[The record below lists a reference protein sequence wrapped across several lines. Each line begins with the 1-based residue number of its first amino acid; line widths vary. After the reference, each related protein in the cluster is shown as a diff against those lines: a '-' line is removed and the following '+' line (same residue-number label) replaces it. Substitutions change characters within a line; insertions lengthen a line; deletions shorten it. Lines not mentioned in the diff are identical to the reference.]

1 MSIEKKEP
9 SFFANQIRLLRK
21 QMKLTQ
27 KDVADALQIERS
39 TYAFYETG
47 KTTPSLETLCKL
59 SKVYGV
65 PVDDLLQDKKIVTHL
80 QLSAPDPIPYKTR
93 LDNPPPGISRDEM
106 ALILSFRQLSPLQ
119 KEKFLDFFSTMV
131 KTRMPEEQ

>member
-1 MSIEKKEP
+1 MSVEKKAP
-9 SFFANQIRLLRK
+9 SFFATQIRSLRK

-59 SKVYGV
+59 SKVYCI
-65 PVDDLLQDKKIVTHL
+65 PVDDLLKDKKAPTHL
-80 QLSAPDPIPYKTR
+80 QLSSPDPIPYQTR

-131 KTRMPEEQ
+131 KARMPEEG

>member
-1 MSIEKKEP
+1 MSAEKKAP
-9 SFFANQIRLLRK
+9 SFFATQIRLLRK

-59 SKVYGV
+59 SKVYGI
-65 PVDDLLQDKKIVTHL
+65 PVDDLLKDKRVSTHL
-80 QLSAPDPIPYKTR
+80 RLSSPDPIPYQTR

-131 KTRMPEEQ
+131 KARFSEEG